1 MGEAIGPTP
10 PSPRLPPG
18 YATAVVTVLH
28 FIITHIYFFPRPYSD
43 KYGHELALARH
54 MFASGPGSL
63 VMALDGSKVLRF
75 VPPAP
80 KMLAEIRMTI
90 LHCLL
95 PLILRLKLSHN
106 AI

>member
-10 PSPRLPPG
+10 PRFPPS

-28 FIITHIYFFPRPYSD
+28 FIITHIYFFPSPYSD
-43 KYGHELALARH
+43 KHGHELALATQKCLRQD
-54 MFASGPGSL
+54 PGSL
-63 VMALDGSKVLRF
+63 VIALDGFKALRF
-75 VPPAP
+75 VPTAP
-80 KMLAEIRMTI
+80 EILAEIRITI

>member
-10 PSPRLPPG
+10 PRFPPG

-28 FIITHIYFFPRPYSD
+28 FIITHIYFFPSPYSD
-43 KYGHELALARH
+43 KHGHELALATQKCLRQD
-54 MFASGPGSL
+54 PGSL
-63 VMALDGSKVLRF
+63 VMTLDGFKALRF

-80 KMLAEIRMTI
+80 EILAEIRITI

-95 PLILRLKLSHN
+95 PLILRLKFSHN